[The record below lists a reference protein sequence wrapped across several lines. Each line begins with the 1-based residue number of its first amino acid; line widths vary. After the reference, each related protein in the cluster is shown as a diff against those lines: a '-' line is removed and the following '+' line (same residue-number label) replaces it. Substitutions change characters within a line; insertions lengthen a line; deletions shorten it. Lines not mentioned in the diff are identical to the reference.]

1 MLNELNAEV
10 DDTSAQMKRA
20 MKKVNRIL
28 QDTADKKPW
37 CVIAILSIIL
47 IALIVLVFNVWEYLW
62 VNNMWCK

>member
-47 IALIVLVFNVWEYLW
+47 IALIVLVFNV
-62 VNNMWCK
+62 